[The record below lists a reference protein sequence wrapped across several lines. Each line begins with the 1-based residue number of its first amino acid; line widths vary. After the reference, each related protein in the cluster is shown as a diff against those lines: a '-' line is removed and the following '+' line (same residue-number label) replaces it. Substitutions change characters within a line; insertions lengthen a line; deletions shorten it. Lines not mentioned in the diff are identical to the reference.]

1 MQIREIRLQNF
12 KRFTDLTISNIPV
25 EAKLVLLVGANGCGK
40 SSVFD
45 AFNWLAPP
53 AHGYQ
58 PLHTEDNDPYFS
70 KNALTP
76 SVTVKTGT
84 VTYERS
90 VDSFTHNSAGRFY
103 GRSSLRITPRIKKPA
118 DQALDV
124 ADILRINADTPAYFI
139 DQDERFAA
147 DVHAHADLLNQA
159 LQRLLVAGK
168 ANEQEVAKV
177 REKYIAKVNT
187 ALGNIFGE
195 DTATTLRFAVYK
207 QPNPRTAVEPYF
219 KKGNS
224 EIPFELLSHG
234 EKQVIITLFNLLVRQ
249 DYLED
254 KIIYIDEMDGH
265 MHTRLQFDLLKE
277 VTENWIPASS
287 QLWTASHALGFIDY
301 ARQSPYAAIID
312 FDSLDFD
319 IPQVLVPEPK
329 ENLDVLEIAVPHEFL
344 GNLLAGRRFIFCEGE
359 DTAKYNSLQLPNLLF
374 ASNRYNKFQVF
385 VRARDT
391 KTEGIIDRDYLT
403 DAEVDEFE
411 KLFPFIHILRYY
423 SIENYLYHPDNLAE
437 VDSVLFDKAAYIS
450 QLTATKNR
458 IKEDL
463 VFGIQ
468 KARESYPFDK
478 ELQGDRRKQY
488 HQAAQGIRA
497 LLNSDDFETF
507 YKVFPAKDYGKEL
520 AQRANRNPLEL
531 ARTQWFR
538 VQMGHLLNRA
548 S

>member
-12 KRFTDLTISNIPV
+12 KRFTDLTIRNIPP
-25 EAKLVLLVGANGCGK
+25 EAKLVLLIGANGCGK

-58 PLHTEDNDPYFS
+58 PLHVEDNDPYFC
-70 KNALTP
+70 KNAATP
-76 SVTVKTGT
+76 SVQVITDTAS
-84 VTYERS
+84 YERS
-90 VDSFTHNSAGRFY
+90 ADTFSKASSGKFY
-103 GRSSLRITPRIKKPA
+103 GRSSLRITPRIKKPEN
-118 DQALDV
+118 QELNI
-124 ADILRINADTPAYFI
+124 ADILRINADTPSYFI
-139 DQDERFAA
+139 DQDERFSA

-159 LQRLLVAGK
+159 LQRLLVEGK
-168 ANEQEVAKV
+168 ASEQEVTKV
-177 REKYIAKVNT
+177 RDKYIAKVNT
-187 ALGNIFGE
+187 ALTNIFGN
-195 DTATTLRFAVYK
+195 DAATTLRFAVYK

-219 KKGNS
+219 KKGSS
-224 EIPFELLSHG
+224 EIPFDLLSHG
-234 EKQVIITLFNLLVRQ
+234 EKQVVILLFNFLVRQ

-265 MHTRLQFDLLKE
+265 MNTRLQFDLLKE
-277 VTENWIPASS
+277 VTENWIPSSS

-301 ARQSPYAAIID
+301 ARQSPHAAIID

-319 IPQVLVPEPK
+319 IPQTLVPEPK

-344 GNLLAGRRFIFCEGE
+344 GNLLAERRFMFCEGE

-385 VRARDT
+385 ARARDT
-391 KTEGIIDRDYLT
+391 KAEGIIDRDYLT

-437 VDSVLFDKAAYIS
+437 VDNGNFEKDEYIK
-450 QLTATKNR
+450 QLIAVKNQ

-463 VFGIQ
+463 IFGIQ

-478 ELQGDRRKQY
+478 ELTGDRRKQY
-488 HQAAQGIRA
+488 HSDAQGIRQ
-497 LLNSDDFETF
+497 LLTSDDFETF

-520 AQRANRNPLEL
+520 PQRANRNPLEL

-538 VQMGHLLNRA
+538 EQILQLLQR
-548 S
+548 

>member
-12 KRFTDLTISNIPV
+12 KRFTNLSIRNIPAD
-25 EAKLVLLVGANGCGK
+25 AKLVLLIGANGCGK

-58 PLHTEDNDPYFS
+58 PLHIEDNDPYFS
-70 KNALTP
+70 KNTALTP
-76 SVTVKTGT
+76 SVTITT
-84 VTYERS
+84 DTTTYERS
-90 VDSFTHNSAGRFY
+90 RESFPKNSAGKFY

-118 DQALDV
+118 DQELDV
-124 ADILRINADTPAYFI
+124 TDILRVNADTPSYFI

-159 LQRLLVAGK
+159 LQRLLVEGK
-168 ANEQEVAKV
+168 ANEQEIAKV

-187 ALGNIFGE
+187 ALGNIFRG
-195 DTATTLRFAVYK
+195 DTATMLRFAVYK
-207 QPNPRTAVEPYF
+207 QPNPRMAVEPYF
-219 KKGNS
+219 KKGHS

-265 MHTRLQFDLLKE
+265 MNTRLQFDLLKE

-301 ARQSPYAAIID
+301 ARQSPQAVIID

-344 GNLLAGRRFIFCEGE
+344 GSLLTERRFVFCEGE
-359 DTAKYNSLQLPNLLF
+359 DTAKYNSLQLPNVLF

-391 KTEGIIDRDYLT
+391 KAEGIIDRDFLT
-403 DAEVDEFE
+403 DGEVGEFE

-437 VDSVLFDKAAYIS
+437 VSGNGFDKDDYIK
-450 QLTATKNR
+450 QLTTVKNQV
-458 IKEDL
+458 KEDL
-463 VFGIQ
+463 IFGIQ

-478 ELQGDRRKQY
+478 ELTGDRRKRY
-488 HQAAQGIRA
+488 QADAQNIRQ
-497 LLNSDDFETF
+497 LLNSNDFETF

-520 AQRANRNPLEL
+520 PHRANRSPLEL
-531 ARTQWFR
+531 ARTQWFKE
-538 VQMGHLLNRA
+538 QISHLLQH
-548 S
+548 

>member
-1 MQIREIRLQNF
+1 MQIREIRLQHF
-12 KRFTDLTISNIPV
+12 KRFTDLTIRNIPSD
-25 EAKLVLLVGANGCGK
+25 AKLVLLIGTNGCGK

-45 AFNWLAPP
+45 AFNWLSPP

-58 PLHTEDNDPYFS
+58 PLHLQDNDPYFS
-70 KNALTP
+70 KNAATP
-76 SVTVKTGT
+76 AVTITT
-84 VTYERS
+84 DTTTYERS
-90 VDSFTHNSAGRFY
+90 ADAFSKNSAGKFY
-103 GRSSLRITPRIKKPA
+103 GRSSLRITPRIKKPT
-118 DQALDV
+118 DQELDV
-124 ADILRINADTPAYFI
+124 ADILRINADTPSYFI

-159 LQRLLVAGK
+159 LQRLLVEGK

-177 REKYIAKVNT
+177 RDKYISKVNT
-187 ALGNIFGE
+187 ALSHIFGE

-234 EKQVIITLFNLLVRQ
+234 EKQVVIILFNLLVRQ

-265 MHTRLQFDLLKE
+265 MNTRLQFDLLKE
-277 VTENWIPASS
+277 VTENWIPTSS

-301 ARQSPYAAIID
+301 ARQASHAAIID

-319 IPQVLVPEPK
+319 IPQTLIPEPK
-329 ENLDVLEIAVPHEFL
+329 ENLDVLEIAIPHEFL
-344 GNLLAGRRFIFCEGE
+344 GNLLAERRFVFCEGE
-359 DTAKYNSLQLPNLLF
+359 DTYKYNSLQLPNVLF

-403 DAEVDEFE
+403 NAEVEEFE
-411 KLFPFIHILRYY
+411 GIFPFIHILRYY

-437 VDSVLFDKAAYIS
+437 VAGSSFDKADYIQ
-450 QLTATKNR
+450 QLLTIKNR

-488 HQAAQGIRA
+488 SKDAQHIRD

-520 AQRANRNPLEL
+520 PQRANRNQLEL
-531 ARTQWFR
+531 SRTHWFKE
-538 VQMGHLLNRA
+538 QIAQLLTH
-548 S
+548 SF

>member
-1 MQIREIRLQNF
+1 VQIREIHLQHF
-12 KRFTDLTISNIPV
+12 KRFTDLTISHVPAD
-25 EAKLVLLVGANGCGK
+25 AKLVLLVGTNGCGK

-45 AFNWLAPP
+45 AFNWLAPR
-53 AHGYQ
+53 AEGHGFIGDEGYFTKNNTDTH
-58 PLHTEDNDPYFS
+58 PRVRVETTEGSFIRDRNTS
-70 KNALTP
+70 P
-76 SVTVKTGT
+76 SQA
-84 VTYERS
+84 
-90 VDSFTHNSAGRFY
+90 AGKFY
-103 GRSSLRITPRIKKPA
+103 GRSSLRIVPRLSTPQGDWQTTLA
-118 DQALDV
+118 T
-124 ADILRINADTPAYFI
+124 NADTPHYFI
-139 DQDERFAA
+139 DQDTRFTT
-147 DVHAHADLLNQA
+147 DVHVHADLLNQA
-159 LQRLLVAGK
+159 LQRLLVEGK
-168 ANEQEVAKV
+168 ANEQEVAKI
-177 REKYIAKVNT
+177 REKYISRVNN
-187 ALGNIFGE
+187 ALSNIFGE

-234 EKQVIITLFNLLVRQ
+234 EKQVVIILFNLLVRQ
-249 DYLED
+249 DYLAN

-265 MHTRLQFDLLKE
+265 MNTRLQFDLLKE
-277 VTENWIPASS
+277 VTENWIPTSS

-301 ARQSPYAAIID
+301 ARQAPHAAIID

-319 IPQVLVPEPK
+319 IPQTLTPEPK
-329 ENLDVLEIAVPHEFL
+329 ENLDVLEIAIPHEFL
-344 GNLLAGRRFIFCEGE
+344 GNLLAERRFVFCEGE
-359 DTAKYNSLQLPNLLF
+359 DTSKYNSLQFPNVLF

-403 DAEVDEFE
+403 DAEVEEFE
-411 KLFPFIHILRYY
+411 RIFPFIHILRYY

-437 VDSVLFDKAAYIS
+437 VVGSSFDKADYIQ
-450 QLTATKNR
+450 QLLTIKNR

-488 HQAAQGIRA
+488 SKDAQHIRD
-497 LLNSDDFETF
+497 LLNSDAFETF

-520 AQRANRNPLEL
+520 PQRANRNQLEL
-531 ARTQWFR
+531 SRTQWFKE
-538 VQMGHLLNRA
+538 QISLLLKPA
-548 S
+548 G

>member
-1 MQIREIRLQNF
+1 VQIREIRLQHF
-12 KRFTDLTISNIPV
+12 KRFTDLTISHIPAD
-25 EAKLVLLVGANGCGK
+25 AKLVLLVGTNGCGK

-45 AFNWLAPP
+45 AFNWLSPP
-53 AHGYQ
+53 AQGYQ
-58 PLHTEDNDPYFS
+58 PLHIEDDTPYFC
-70 KNALTP
+70 KNSIIP
-76 SVTVKTGT
+76 TVQVITDT
-84 VTYERS
+84 ATYVRGANTFSHE
-90 VDSFTHNSAGRFY
+90 SAGKFY
-103 GRSSLRITPRIKKPA
+103 GRSSLRITPRIKRP
-118 DQALDV
+118 DQNHDI
-124 ADILRINADTPAYFI
+124 ADIIKINADSPSYFI

-147 DVHAHADLLNQA
+147 DVHVHADLLNQA
-159 LQRLLVAGK
+159 LQRLLVEGK
-168 ANEQEVAKV
+168 ANEQEVAKI
-177 REKYIAKVNT
+177 REKYISRVNN
-187 ALGNIFGE
+187 ALSNIFGE

-234 EKQVIITLFNLLVRQ
+234 EKQVVIILFNLLVRQ

-265 MHTRLQFDLLKE
+265 MNTRLQFALLQE
-277 VTENWIPASS
+277 VVEHWIPASS

-301 ARQSPYAAIID
+301 ARQAPHAAIID

-319 IPQVLVPEPK
+319 IPQTLTPEPK
-329 ENLDVLEIAVPHEFL
+329 ENLDVLEIAIPHEFL
-344 GNLLAGRRFIFCEGE
+344 GNLLAERRFVFCEGE
-359 DTAKYNSLQLPNLLF
+359 DTSKYNSLQLPNVLF

-403 DAEVDEFE
+403 DAEVEEFE
-411 KLFPFIHILRYY
+411 KIFPFIHILRYY

-437 VDSVLFDKAAYIS
+437 VVGSSFDKADYIQ
-450 QLTATKNR
+450 QLLTIKNR

-488 HQAAQGIRA
+488 SKDAQHIRD
-497 LLNSDDFETF
+497 LLNSDAFETF

-520 AQRANRNPLEL
+520 PQRANRNQLEL
-531 ARTQWFR
+531 SRTQWFKEQISLLLKR
-538 VQMGHLLNRA
+538 MG
-548 S
+548 

>member
-1 MQIREIRLQNF
+1 VQIRELRLQNF
-12 KRFTDLTISNIPV
+12 KRFTDLTIRNIPSD
-25 EAKLVLLVGANGCGK
+25 AKLVLLIGANGCGK

-45 AFNWLAPP
+45 AFNWLSPP

-58 PLHTEDNDPYFS
+58 PLHLQDNDPYFS
-70 KNALTP
+70 KNAATP
-76 SVTVKTGT
+76 AVTITT
-84 VTYERS
+84 DTATYERS
-90 VDSFTHNSAGRFY
+90 ADAFSKDSAGKFY
-103 GRSSLRITPRIKKPA
+103 GRSSLRITPRIKKPT
-118 DQALDV
+118 DQELDV
-124 ADILRINADTPAYFI
+124 ADILRINADTPSYFI

-159 LQRLLVAGK
+159 LQRLLVEGK

-177 REKYIAKVNT
+177 RDKYISKVNT
-187 ALGNIFGE
+187 ALSHIFGE

-234 EKQVIITLFNLLVRQ
+234 EKQVVIILFNLLVRQ
-249 DYLED
+249 DYLAD

-265 MHTRLQFDLLKE
+265 MNARLQFDLLKE
-277 VTENWIPASS
+277 VTENWIPATS

-301 ARQSPYAAIID
+301 ACQAPHATIID

-319 IPQVLVPEPK
+319 IPQTLTPEPK
-329 ENLDVLEIAVPHEFL
+329 ENLDVLEIAIPHEFL
-344 GNLLAGRRFIFCEGE
+344 GNLLAERRFVFCEGE
-359 DTAKYNSLQLPNLLF
+359 DTSKYNSLQLPNVLF

-391 KTEGIIDRDYLT
+391 KTEGIIDRDYLSDT
-403 DAEVDEFE
+403 EVEEFE
-411 KLFPFIHILRYY
+411 RIFPFIHILRYY

-437 VDSVLFDKAAYIS
+437 VVGSSFDKADYIQ
-450 QLTATKNR
+450 QLLTIKNR

-488 HQAAQGIRA
+488 SKDAQHIRD
-497 LLNSDDFETF
+497 LLNSDAFETF

-520 AQRANRNPLEL
+520 PQRANRNQLEL
-531 ARTQWFR
+531 SRTQWFKE
-538 VQMGHLLNRA
+538 QIAQLLKRTG
-548 S
+548 